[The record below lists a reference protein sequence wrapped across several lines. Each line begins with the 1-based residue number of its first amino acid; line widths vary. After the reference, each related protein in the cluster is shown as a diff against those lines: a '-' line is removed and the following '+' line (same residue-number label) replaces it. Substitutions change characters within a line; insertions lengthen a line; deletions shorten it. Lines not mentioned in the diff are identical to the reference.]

1 MPRPMSEVAH
11 EKIKVKNDW
20 HAKNVIA
27 QKSKSHM
34 ASLLLTKIFG
44 I

>member
-27 QKSKSHM
+27 EKSKSQQT
-34 ASLLLTKIFG
+34 SYSSGRDTSF
-44 I
+44 